1 MVRETLLAVAGPGE
15 PLGPI
20 PNLQSL
26 GVLPPITA
34 VLSGDQA
41 VSKRELE
48 NLSTHG
54 SLKIILKLRVSQ
66 AELNQNHY
74 LPLNLVGVQH
84 PFSSDAY
91 LVSVHGDTFPHL
103 SLSPL

>member
-1 MVRETLLAVAGPGE
+1 MFLEGERWGGAGNLLAVAGPGE

-54 SLKIILKLRVSQ
+54 SLKIILKLRCHK
-66 AELNQNHY
+66 LN
-74 LPLNLVGVQH
+74 
-84 PFSSDAY
+84 
-91 LVSVHGDTFPHL
+91 
-103 SLSPL
+103 

>member
-1 MVRETLLAVAGPGE
+1 MVQETLTGCSWPWRT
-15 PLGPI
+15 LGTTS
-20 PNLQSL
+20 NLQSL
-26 GVLPPITA
+26 GVLPPVPA

-54 SLKIILKLRVSQ
+54 SLKIILRLSVSR

-84 PFSSDAY
+84 PFSPGAY
-91 LVSVHGDTFPHL
+91 LVSIHGDMFPHL
-103 SLSPL
+103 SPSPL